1 MTSIFLRLF
10 FFLWVILVSSLC
22 FQCCLLLCF
31 ASCVQISPSAL
42 LSIPFSLHLLSVCLS
57 VSLCPQTVPP
67 ISAHFYPSGLSPS
80 FSPRWPCHR
89 PAPSVC
95 LALLYPDASNHCP
108 FHTILYIKA
117 SSLSLSLPS
126 LSDSNRVFCMR
137 ALPSVSRF
145 LVLFR
150 CTDARLGSQQ
160 LSHHVPLPS
169 VAFNCRA
176 EWGWGAVVVVVVL
189 GWRVQNG
196 LSMNIHVLLDVLP
209 NTKVAP

>member
-1 MTSIFLRLF
+1 
-10 FFLWVILVSSLC
+10 
-22 FQCCLLLCF
+22 
-31 ASCVQISPSAL
+31 
-42 LSIPFSLHLLSVCLS
+42 
-57 VSLCPQTVPP
+57 
-67 ISAHFYPSGLSPS
+67 
-80 FSPRWPCHR
+80 
-89 PAPSVC
+89 
-95 LALLYPDASNHCP
+95 
-108 FHTILYIKA
+108 
-117 SSLSLSLPS
+117 
-126 LSDSNRVFCMR
+126 MR

-145 LVLFR
+145 LVLSR

-176 EWGWGAVVVVVVL
+176 EWGWGAVVVVL